1 MTSRAIDYFSI
12 RHPLRGQA
20 SRISFRVRRNIYC
33 RFMTIMK
40 PRPSDRVLDVGATPD
55 EILPE
60 SNFFEILYPYRNHL
74 TVTGIEDASFLEER
88 YPGLRF
94 VRTNTDTLP
103 FDDQSFD
110 IVFCSAVLEHV
121 GGREHQR
128 RFVHEL
134 LRVSR
139 KFFITTPNRQFPV
152 EFHTFLPLIHWLP
165 QPMHQRILRQLG
177 LAFWSQTDNL
187 NLLTPRALKSLFP
200 ATADVHIDRFK
211 LLGLPSNLAAW
222 GTSAREM
229 PDTAA

>member
-12 RHPLRGQA
+12 HHPLREQA
-20 SRISFRVRRNIYC
+20 SRISFHVRRHIYR
-33 RFMTIMK
+33 RFMTTIR
-40 PRPSDRVLDVGATPD
+40 PLPSDRVLDVGVTPD

-60 SNFFEILYPYRNHL
+60 SNFFEILYPYRQHL

-94 VRTNTDTLP
+94 VRTDTDTLP
-103 FDDQSFD
+103 FDDRAFD

-121 GGREHQR
+121 GSQERQR

-134 LRVSR
+134 LRVSQR
-139 KFFITTPNRQFPV
+139 FFITTPNRQYPV
-152 EFHTFLPLIHWLP
+152 EFHTFLPFIHWLP
-165 QPMHQRILRQLG
+165 QPMHQRILQRLG
-177 LAFWSQTDNL
+177 LSFWAQTDNL

-222 GTSAREM
+222 GTSASETT
-229 PDTAA
+229 DTRV